1 MDHRLIIAILD
12 GFPLSWR
19 YQANARFQLRLA
31 PVFGVPGGWSA
42 TRKLSFAATWMNR
55 RLFVEVILACNLS
68 KESNA

>member
-1 MDHRLIIAILD
+1 LIGGYRIVLD
-12 GFPLSWR
+12 
-19 YQANARFQLRLA
+19 ANVIGLKNQNSRDIGGAL
-31 PVFGVPGGWSA
+31 FGLSA